1 MLLTTSS
8 KPVNT
13 ASYLFSGDYLDL
25 AAAGAVLRDDE
36 LLIDLLLQLS
46 DMGDDPDEAMPLGEL
61 RECLDR
67 RMQRILVEGA
77 EALIDEHGVEA
88 DAADARA
95 DLVAE
100 SEGEAEGSLEGL
112 AARKRLH

>member
-1 MLLTTSS
+1 MNDVLCLCSLTFC
-8 KPVNT
+8 
-13 ASYLFSGDYLDL
+13 FSGRQHGLISCISGDHLDL
-25 AAAGAVLRDDE
+25 AAAGAVLRYDE
-36 LLIDLLLQLS
+36 LLIDLLLQFS

-61 RECLDR
+61 RERLDR

-100 SEGEAEGSLEGL
+100 SEGEAE
-112 AARKRLH
+112 

>member
-13 ASYLFSGDYLDL
+13 ASYLFSGDHLDL

-46 DMGDDPDEAMPLGEL
+46 DMGDDPDEAMALGKL
-61 RECLDR
+61 RERLDR
-67 RMQRILVEGA
+67 RM
-77 EALIDEHGVEA
+77 
-88 DAADARA
+88 
-95 DLVAE
+95 
-100 SEGEAEGSLEGL
+100 
-112 AARKRLH
+112 

>member
-1 MLLTTSS
+1 MLLTTSAKS
-8 KPVNT
+8 INT

-25 AAAGAVLRDDE
+25 AAAGTVLRDDE

-46 DMGDDPDEAMPLGEL
+46 DMGDDPDEAMTLGKL
-61 RECLDR
+61 RERLDR
-67 RMQRILVEGA
+67 RMQRILVEGT

-100 SEGEAEGSLEGL
+100 PEGEAE
-112 AARKRLH
+112 